1 MLTTISD
8 WLVNLGVNQKNA
20 DITSYVILALAVLII
35 CVAAKFFTK
44 RIIFG
49 LVSRFILSNKMKWD
63 DVLVNK
69 GVFRRLSHFVPIVI
83 ISLFSPFFG
92 IYEGIIKKGVSV
104 YFVVVFVLVL
114 DAVIDS
120 VDEIYRMK
128 EISKTRPIKGLLQ
141 IAKITVFIIGGIVI
155 VADLMGQSPLVLLS
169 GIGAAAAVFSF
180 IFKDSL
186 MGLVAGIQLS
196 ANDMVRIGDWIEMP
210 KYAADGSVIEI
221 SLNTVKVQNFDKT
234 ITTIPAYALVS
245 DSFKNWRGMVNSGGR
260 RIMRSVYIDVGSIA
274 FCSGQMLERLSKSS
288 LLKDYI
294 SSKQSEIERYN
305 KSLNLDPSC
314 TVNARRLT
322 NIGMFRVYIQNYL
335 KNHPGIHSEMI
346 QMIRQLPPGEHG
358 LPLQIYAF
366 TNTTNWV
373 EYENIQSDIFDHILS
388 VAGQFGLKVF
398 QNPSGNDF
406 RRILSDAGDSKTEV

>member
-1 MLTTISD
+1 
-8 WLVNLGVNQKNA
+8 
-20 DITSYVILALAVLII
+20 
-35 CVAAKFFTK
+35 
-44 RIIFG
+44 
-49 LVSRFILSNKMKWD
+49 
-63 DVLVNK
+63 
-69 GVFRRLSHFVPIVI
+69 
-83 ISLFSPFFG
+83 
-92 IYEGIIKKGVSV
+92 
-104 YFVVVFVLVL
+104 
-114 DAVIDS
+114 
-120 VDEIYRMK
+120 
-128 EISKTRPIKGLLQ
+128 
-141 IAKITVFIIGGIVI
+141 
-155 VADLMGQSPLVLLS
+155 
-169 GIGAAAAVFSF
+169 
-180 IFKDSL
+180 
-186 MGLVAGIQLS
+186 
-196 ANDMVRIGDWIEMP
+196 MVRIGDWIEMP

-373 EYENIQSDIFDHILS
+373 E
-388 VAGQFGLKVF
+388 
-398 QNPSGNDF
+398 
-406 RRILSDAGDSKTEV
+406 

>member
-1 MLTTISD
+1 M
-8 WLVNLGVNQKNA
+8 GRC
-20 DITSYVILALAVLII
+20 SYR
-35 CVAAKFFTK
+35 K
-44 RIIFG
+44 RSFPP
-49 LVSRFILSNKMKWD
+49 
-63 DVLVNK
+63 
-69 GVFRRLSHFVPIVI
+69 HFVPIVI
-83 ISLFSPFFG
+83 INLFSPFFG
-92 IYEGIIKKGVSV
+92 IYEEIIKKGISV
-104 YFVVVFVLVL
+104 YFVVVFILVL

-141 IAKITVFIIGGIVI
+141 IAKITVFIIGGIVMI
-155 VADLMGQSPLVLLS
+155 AGLMGQSPLVLLS

-245 DSFKNWRGMVNSGGR
+245 DSFKNWRGMVSSGGR
-260 RIMRSVYIDVGSIA
+260 RIMRSVNIDVDSIA

-294 SSKQSEIERYN
+294 SAKQSEIERYN
-305 KSLNLDPSC
+305 KSLNLDPNA

-322 NIGMFRVYIQNYL
+322 NIGVFRVYIQNYL

-406 RRILSDAGDSKTEV
+406 RRILFDAGETKTEV